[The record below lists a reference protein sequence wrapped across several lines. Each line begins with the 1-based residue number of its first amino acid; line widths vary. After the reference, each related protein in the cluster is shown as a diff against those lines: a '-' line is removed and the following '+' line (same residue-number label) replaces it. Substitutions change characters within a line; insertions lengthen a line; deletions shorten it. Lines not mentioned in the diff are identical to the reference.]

1 MSATLSDAGTPS
13 TATPAAA
20 PPRAKAAGRRFRR
33 WHLDTQAPA
42 EEEGWLLTYL
52 DVITLMLVMMVVML
66 SLAGPPDSAPTPEP
80 TAQAAA
86 AATATASAANEAPAV
101 IPLPVLSP
109 EVSPRQ
115 ESPAQGLPPLKL
127 GQDVDVSEDAN
138 AVRFRLSSE
147 FLFSPGG
154 AELTQAGYPV
164 LDELIPVLNAD
175 PTLRLVIEGHTDNTP
190 IQQRPLPVQ
199 LGALHQPRRCRG
211 ALPGRARRG
220 AAAHPGLGLCRHPA
234 HRRQRQPG
242 GPPRQP
248 AGRSGDGKS
257 AGCNC
262 AALNSTRIRQPRS
275 ASGPIHCGHEQRAVL
290 ADEIRAQ
297 RVLDRRRAQR
307 PQRHR
312 ALDRRAQLPG
322 AQLHARSHAGGRRR
336 AVLPLQLPATGHRR
350 HRRGGVH
357 HPARPDAVRPGLALF
372 RPQVPTRAAALAAA
386 RREGA
391 AARPACWACPNCA
404 PRANWPRCCCSSG
417 ETGCPSRR

>member
-1 MSATLSDAGTPS
+1 MSATLSDAGTPPA
-13 TATPAAA
+13 ATPAAA

-86 AATATASAANEAPAV
+86 ATTATASAANEAPAV

-115 ESPAQGLPPLKL
+115 ESPAQGLPQLKL

-190 IQQRPLPVQ
+190 IQS
-199 LGALHQPRRCRG
+199 
-211 ALPGRARRG
+211 ARF
-220 AAAHPGLGLCRHPA
+220 PSNWEL
-234 HRRQRQPG
+234 
-242 GPPRQP
+242 
-248 AGRSGDGKS
+248 
-257 AGCNC
+257 
-262 AALNSTRIRQPRS
+262 STS
-275 ASGPIHCGHEQRAVL
+275 
-290 ADEIRAQ
+290 
-297 RVLDRRRAQR
+297 
-307 PQRHR
+307 
-312 ALDRRAQLPG
+312 
-322 AQLHARSHAGGRRR
+322 
-336 AVLPLQLPATGHRR
+336 
-350 HRRGGVH
+350 
-357 HPARPDAVRPGLALF
+357 
-372 RPQVPTRAAALAAA
+372 RAAAVARYLAEHGVAPQRIQASGFADTRPIGGKDNPVDRKANRRVDLVMEKAQAATA
-386 RREGA
+386 RR
-391 AARPACWACPNCA
+391 
-404 PRANWPRCCCSSG
+404 
-417 ETGCPSRR
+417 